1 MQDRSDAPLPNPRT
15 PQRGRVEEMDEEPIE
30 ESHSHGRMRELLLQ
44 RERATERFRAL
55 KLRLLGRR

>member
-1 MQDRSDAPLPNPRT
+1 MHDRSDASLASPRT
-15 PQRGRVEEMDEEPIE
+15 PRRSSVEESDEEPIE
-30 ESHSHGRMRELLLQ
+30 DPHSQGRMRDLLLQ